1 MDDASQKEDPKIQFT
16 DFIVPPD
23 PTRTKVKFNVNPND
37 PSLPAWDLLLDD
49 SDRWL
54 GMNEWRS
61 KKSSNHNLDK
71 ADYLIALAQYYPYG
85 PNYYIFGGMYRV
97 NKTEPEINNGRGYRL
112 ELMDDYSEY
121 RKRLIIK
128 LQEPIGRNV
137 YNRRYDMLQTSPL
150 NPEIYELAP
159 ATKLGAFPGYN
170 RVTLKHKDLE
180 RIIEIE
186 EANWKQALS
195 NVKAV
200 YVITDRHTGK
210 LYIGSASGNDRGLW
224 QRWAAYADLNN
235 LTGGNQ
241 KLQQLKAEKGSQYI
255 IDNFQYSILEI
266 FDTKTKIEDIISR
279 ESYWKRVLATREHGL
294 NDN

>member
-1 MDDASQKEDPKIQFT
+1 MDDVSQKEDPKIQFT

-54 GMNEWRS
+54 EMNEWRS
-61 KKSSNHNLDK
+61 KKGSNHNLDK

-85 PNYYIFGGMYRV
+85 SNYYIFGGMYRV
-97 NKTEPEINNGRGYRL
+97 NKIEPEINNGRGYRL

-170 RVTLKHKDLE
+170 RVTLKHKDLK
-180 RIIEIE
+180 RIIDNE

-200 YVITDRHTGK
+200 YAITDRHTGK

-241 KLQQLKAEKGSQYI
+241 KLKQLKAKKGSQYI

-266 FDTKTKIEDIISR
+266 FDTKTKVEDIISR

>member
-16 DFIVPPD
+16 DFIVPPN

-49 SDRWL
+49 SDMWL
-54 GMNEWRS
+54 EMNEWRS

-85 PNYYIFGGMYRV
+85 SNYYIFGGMYRV
-97 NKTEPEINNGRGYRL
+97 NKIEPEINNGRGYRL

-128 LQEPIGRNV
+128 LQEPIGRNM

-180 RIIEIE
+180 RIIENE

-235 LTGGNQ
+235 LTGGNN
-241 KLQQLKAEKGSQYI
+241 KLKQLKAEKGRQYI

-279 ESYWKRVLATREHGL
+279 ESYWKRVPATREHGL

>member
-1 MDDASQKEDPKIQFT
+1 MGDGVQKEDPEIRFT

-23 PTRTKVKFNVNPND
+23 PTRTKVKFNVHPNNP
-37 PSLPAWDLLLDD
+37 LTPAWDLLLDD
-49 SDRWL
+49 SDMWL
-54 GMNEWRS
+54 EMNEWRS
-61 KKSSNHNLDK
+61 KKGGNHNLDQ
-71 ADYLIALAQYYPYG
+71 ADYLITLAQYYPYG
-85 PNYYIFGGMYRV
+85 SNYYIFGGMYRV
-97 NKTEPEINNGRGYRL
+97 NKIEPEINNGRGYRL
-112 ELMDDYSEY
+112 ELMDDYSKY

-128 LQEPIGRNV
+128 LQEPIGRNA
-137 YNRRYDMLQTSPL
+137 YNRRYDMLQTSSL
-150 NPEIYELAP
+150 NPELYELAP

-170 RVTLKHKDLE
+170 RVSLKHKDLE
-180 RIIEIE
+180 RIIENE

-235 LTGGNQ
+235 LTGGNN
-241 KLQQLKAEKGSQYI
+241 KLKQLKAEKGSQYI
-255 IDNFQYSILEI
+255 IDSFQYSILEI
-266 FDTKTKIEDIISR
+266 FDTKTKVEDIIGR

>member
-1 MDDASQKEDPKIQFT
+1 MDGASQKEDSEICFT

-37 PSLPAWDLLLDD
+37 PSMPAWDLLLDD

-54 GMNEWRS
+54 EMNEWRS

-85 PNYYIFGGMYRV
+85 SNYYIFGGMYRV
-97 NKTEPEINNGRGYRL
+97 NKIAPEINNGRGYRL
-112 ELMDDYSEY
+112 ELMDDYLRY

-128 LQEPIGRNV
+128 LEKSIGRNA
-137 YNRRYDMLQTSPL
+137 YNRRYDMLQSSSL
-150 NPEIYELAP
+150 NPVVYELAP

-170 RVTLKHKDLE
+170 RVSLKHKDLE
-180 RIIEIE
+180 RIIENE

-235 LTGGNQ
+235 LTGGNN
-241 KLQQLKAEKGSQYI
+241 KLKQLKAEKGSQYI

-266 FDTKTKIEDIISR
+266 FDTKTKVEDIISR
-279 ESYWKRVLATREHGL
+279 ESYWKRILATREHGL

>member
-1 MDDASQKEDPKIQFT
+1 MALE
-16 DFIVPPD
+16 
-23 PTRTKVKFNVNPND
+23 
-37 PSLPAWDLLLDD
+37 
-49 SDRWL
+49 
-54 GMNEWRS
+54 
-61 KKSSNHNLDK
+61 KSSNHNLDK

-85 PNYYIFGGMYRV
+85 SNYYIFGGMYRV
-97 NKTEPEINNGRGYRL
+97 TKVKPEINNGRGYSL
-112 ELMDDYSEY
+112 EIMDDYSKY

-137 YNRRYDMLQTSPL
+137 YNRRYDMLQTSSL
-150 NPEIYELAP
+150 NPEVYELAP

-180 RIIEIE
+180 RIIENE

-235 LTGGNQ
+235 LAGGNN
-241 KLQQLKAEKGSQYI
+241 KLKQLKAEKGSQYI

-266 FDTKTKIEDIISR
+266 FDTKTKVEDIISR
-279 ESYWKRVLATREHGL
+279 ESYWKRILATREHGL

>member
-1 MDDASQKEDPKIQFT
+1 MAFE
-16 DFIVPPD
+16 
-23 PTRTKVKFNVNPND
+23 
-37 PSLPAWDLLLDD
+37 
-49 SDRWL
+49 
-54 GMNEWRS
+54 
-61 KKSSNHNLDK
+61 KSSNHDLDQ
-71 ADYLIALAQYYPYG
+71 ADYLITLAQYYPYG

-97 NKTEPEINNGRGYRL
+97 TKIQPEINDGRGYHL
-112 ELMDDYSEY
+112 ELMDDYLKS
-121 RKRLIIK
+121 RKRLIIE

-137 YNRRYDMLQTSPL
+137 YNRRYDRQQTSPL

-170 RVTLKHKDLE
+170 RVSLKHKNLE
-180 RIIEIE
+180 QIIDNE

-224 QRWAAYADLNN
+224 QRWSAYADLNN

-241 KLQQLKAEKGSQYI
+241 KLKQLKDEKGRQYI
-255 IDNFQYSILEI
+255 INNFQYSILEI
-266 FDTKTKIEDIISR
+266 FDTKTKVEDIISR

>member
-1 MDDASQKEDPKIQFT
+1 MGDGVQKEDSEIRFT

-23 PTRTKVKFNVNPND
+23 PTRTKVKFNVNPNN
-37 PSLPAWDLLLDD
+37 PSMPAWDLLLDD

-54 GMNEWRS
+54 EMNEWRS

-85 PNYYIFGGMYRV
+85 SNYYIFGGKYRV
-97 NKTEPEINNGRGYRL
+97 NKIAPEINNGRGYRL
-112 ELMDDYSEY
+112 ELMDDYLRY

-128 LQEPIGRNV
+128 LEKSIGRNA
-137 YNRRYDMLQTSPL
+137 YNRRYDMLQSSSL
-150 NPEIYELAP
+150 NPVVYELAP

-180 RIIEIE
+180 RIIENE

-241 KLQQLKAEKGSQYI
+241 KLKQLKAKKGSQYI

-266 FDTKTKIEDIISR
+266 FDTKTKVEDIISR

>member
-1 MDDASQKEDPKIQFT
+1 MDDASQKEDLEIRFT

-85 PNYYIFGGMYRV
+85 SNYYIFGGMYRV
-97 NKTEPEINNGRGYRL
+97 NKIEPEINKGRGYRL
-112 ELMDDYSEY
+112 ELMDDYLKY

-137 YNRRYDMLQTSPL
+137 YNRWYDRLQTSPL
-150 NPEIYELAP
+150 NPEVYELAP

-180 RIIEIE
+180 RIIENE